1 MHTHILN
8 ECVQELVLRIDQAG
22 FQKSLAVMNGNCATD
37 LAPNFGSV
45 LTWCCSSNINFY
57 AANAG
62 NGVLHDSPDKVR
74 LDELNA

>member
-1 MHTHILN
+1 
-8 ECVQELVLRIDQAG
+8 
-22 FQKSLAVMNGNCATD
+22 MNGNCATD
-37 LAPNFGSV
+37 LAPDFGSV

>member
-1 MHTHILN
+1 MNKKN
-8 ECVQELVLRIDQAG
+8 EQYNSHSMVDRNRSTN
-22 FQKSLAVMNGNCATD
+22 F
-37 LAPNFGSV
+37 APNFGSV